1 MSRWRK
7 IWYLPLEYND
17 MRPTSCFDR
26 EIRAYLEGCGSDFCV
41 INFPELD
48 NAGIKKGSF
57 LDAPTTI
64 QVKMQQLSVLA
75 YRYGS
80 GQITDDDL
88 IFTQDIWFPGL
99 TAIPYLNYFCKVRP
113 QLRGLLHAGTFTD
126 TDFVRQLER
135 WGAMFENCLFD
146 IVDKVFVAS
155 DFIRDDVLQKRL
167 CSPDKIEATGWPN
180 DYYGVDQYKSLRE
193 EKEELVVFCA
203 RNVDEKQPWKFE
215 KLADRLRFFGAE
227 FINTQAQNLSRE
239 QYYMVLNRAKV
250 IVSFALQENF
260 GHAIMEAVHAGCI
273 PIVPDRCAY
282 PEFYPDEYRF
292 RDFDECVEKVMMAL
306 SGTLPRIPAPV
317 FPDAVKRW
325 FE

>member
-17 MRPTSCFDR
+17 MRPTACFDR
-26 EIRAYLEGCGSDFCV
+26 EIREYLNYCGSDFCV
-41 INFPELD
+41 LNRPEHD
-48 NAGIKKGSF
+48 YFGIGQGSF

-64 QVKMQQLSVLA
+64 QVKCKQIAMLA
-75 YRYGS
+75 EHYKKGEVQD
-80 GQITDDDL
+80 GDL

-99 TAIPYLNYFCKVRP
+99 PSIPYLNFFCKVRP
-113 QLRGLLHAGTFTD
+113 TLRGLLHAGTFTD

-135 WGAMFENCLFD
+135 WGSMFENVLFD

-155 DFIRDDVLQKRL
+155 NFIREDVLQKRL
-167 CSPDKIEATGWPN
+167 CAPDKIEATGWPN
-180 DYYGVDQYKSLRE
+180 DYSGIDQYKELRE
-193 EKEELVVFCA
+193 EKEDIVVFCA
-203 RNVDEKQPWKFE
+203 RNVDEKQPWLFD
-215 KLADRLRFFGAE
+215 KLAAALRPYGAV
-227 FINTQAQNLSRE
+227 FINTQAMGLTRQA
-239 QYYMVLNRAKV
+239 YYMVLNRAKV

-273 PIVPDRCAY
+273 PVVPDRCAY
-282 PEFYPDEYRF
+282 PEFYSAEYRY
-292 RDFDECVEKVMMAL
+292 RDFDECVEKVKMAL
-306 SGTLPRIPAPV
+306 AGTLPRISAPV